1 MLSFEYR
8 IVTKSGG
15 IETGVL
21 QAVDLAAAQR
31 ALRAQGARPLAIKP
45 LVGPNRGATSGLDTP
60 LSGGSKTRR
69 YQGAGQG
76 ASKQSSKGAASG
88 APEQTPGQGVGKSGA
103 KSPRD
108 ARSSSG
114 GSARGMF
121 SASVAD
127 TQDTSASGRGS
138 RLGFGRKRTSLSADD
153 VLRFTAEL
161 SVMLKAGLPL
171 DRAIKVQI
179 DGAEP
184 GPAAQFL
191 MALLEALKGGKALS
205 VGLEQFSE
213 SFGTFYINM
222 VRSGEASGRLDTV
235 LAELGGYLE
244 RSKAVRSSVVS
255 AMIYPAILAVVAI
268 ISVAVMLGFVVPEFE
283 SLFEDMGDA
292 LPLMTRFILA
302 LGDFVS
308 AWGWL
313 AALVLTALG
322 IWLKRWFDTPGGKG
336 WLDQK
341 LLALPVMGAV
351 VNKYQ
356 VALFARTL
364 GTLLGNGVPMLRA
377 TEIAVGTVDN
387 QVIHQSLAELAPVIK
402 RGGRLSDA
410 LDADIFSSMAIQ
422 MVNVGEESGSVDHML
437 MELAQ
442 VYESEVEA
450 GIKRS
455 LTLLEPALILGMGGV
470 IAVIIMGIL
479 MGILSVNNMAV

>member
-1 MLSFEYR
+1 
-8 IVTKSGG
+8 
-15 IETGVL
+15 
-21 QAVDLAAAQR
+21 
-31 ALRAQGARPLAIKP
+31 
-45 LVGPNRGATSGLDTP
+45 
-60 LSGGSKTRR
+60 
-69 YQGAGQG
+69 
-76 ASKQSSKGAASG
+76 
-88 APEQTPGQGVGKSGA
+88 
-103 KSPRD
+103 
-108 ARSSSG
+108 
-114 GSARGMF
+114 
-121 SASVAD
+121 
-127 TQDTSASGRGS
+127 
-138 RLGFGRKRTSLSADD
+138 
-153 VLRFTAEL
+153 
-161 SVMLKAGLPL
+161 MLKAGLPL